1 MKAISEMKKTVFSLF
16 LVLSM
21 AFLSVFP
28 AAAAVNKPVPA
39 LSSTELELQVSDSAQ
54 LNASLG
60 GADVTGGLLWTSD
73 TPSVVVVS
81 RGTVRAVAPGMA
93 RVTATTGDG
102 RNASC
107 TVRVA
112 LKGIDVS
119 SYQGAISWSDVKSS
133 GIGFAILRDGY
144 GDEDPENQTDSM
156 FAANYDGA
164 VAAGIKVGVYHVS
177 YALTTD
183 DAVKEANLCLSILNG
198 RHLDYPVF
206 LDVEPDPSNKT
217 GQASLTNDQLSAMAA
232 AFCSAI
238 QNAGYQAG
246 VYSTDDILS
255 KRLTGSVLAPYS
267 KWVANPD
274 AAKPTYTGYSLWQ
287 YSQQGAVAGIA
298 GAVDQDNSYRDYPNP
313 APAPMDISILS
324 DSPASLT
331 LTKGKTY
338 SFKFTPNGI
347 SGTPSFQS
355 GNAGAVR
362 IVSSVQAG
370 GSYFVKISAV
380 GKGSTSLYSV
390 LPGQKPVRRCV
401 VTVQ

>member
-1 MKAISEMKKTVFSLF
+1 MRKTVLAWVA
-16 LVLSM
+16 VLAM
-21 AFLSVFP
+21 AFSAVLP
-28 AAAAVNKPVPA
+28 ASAASAAPVPS
-39 LSSTELELQVSDSAQ
+39 LSNTELTLQVSDNAQ
-54 LNASLG
+54 LNASLS
-60 GADVTGGLLWTSD
+60 GADVTGGMLWTSD
-73 TPSVVVVS
+73 TPSVVTVS
-81 RGTVRAVAPGMA
+81 RGTLHAVAPGTA
-93 RVTATTGDG
+93 KVTATTGDG

-119 SYQGAISWSDVKSS
+119 SYQGSISWSDVKAS

-156 FAANYDGA
+156 FATNYDGA

-177 YALTTD
+177 YALNTD

-206 LDVEPDPSNKT
+206 LDVEPDPNNKT
-217 GQASLTNDQLSAMAA
+217 GQASLTNDQLSAIAA
-232 AFCSAI
+232 AFCGAI

-255 KRLTGSVLAPYS
+255 NRLTGSALNAYS

-274 AAKPTYTGYSLWQ
+274 AAKPAYKGGYTLWQ
-287 YSQQGAVAGIA
+287 YSQSGAVAGIA

-324 DSPASLT
+324 DSPAALT

-370 GSYFVKISAV
+370 GSYYVKIAAV